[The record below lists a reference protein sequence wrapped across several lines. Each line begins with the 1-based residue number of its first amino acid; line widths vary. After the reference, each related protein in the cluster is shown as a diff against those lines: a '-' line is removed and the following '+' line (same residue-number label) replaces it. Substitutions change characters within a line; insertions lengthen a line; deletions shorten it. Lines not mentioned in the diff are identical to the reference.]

1 MLIRLV
7 AGPFTVESLSP
18 HRSLAFAR
26 DPEATASE
34 TSSETAGEQQP
45 DAPQFEASILENLR
59 KAGIQN
65 GLKGERIEFE
75 SIEPHAGTYIQ
86 AVATQKIRAG
96 QSGDEATPLRI
107 GIALGP
113 QYGTVSQGFAASAV
127 KEAVAADDI
136 DLLCVLGFAFDA
148 LAAEATEAD
157 GVTVETSR
165 AGFAEVAQERAFGK
179 IKMLLVRMNV
189 DLLMGDELKK
199 TGAGNLFTVFGEPDL
214 EIRRTD
220 ADEVVVE
227 LHGVD
232 VYDPTTGEVRSRDT
246 DRIAL
251 WMIDTDYNGDS
262 FFVRHCYFTGGGDPY
277 KRLKTALK
285 AEVDADAWASLYG
298 TVSRPF
304 SAPSTGRIA
313 VKVINDYGDEV
324 MKIFEVS

>member
-1 MLIRLV
+1 
-7 AGPFTVESLSP
+7 
-18 HRSLAFAR
+18 
-26 DPEATASE
+26 
-34 TSSETAGEQQP
+34 
-45 DAPQFEASILENLR
+45 
-59 KAGIQN
+59 
-65 GLKGERIEFE
+65 
-75 SIEPHAGTYIQ
+75 
-86 AVATQKIRAG
+86 
-96 QSGDEATPLRI
+96 
-107 GIALGP
+107 
-113 QYGTVSQGFAASAV
+113 
-127 KEAVAADDI
+127 
-136 DLLCVLGFAFDA
+136 VLGFAFDA
-148 LAAEATEAD
+148 LAAEVTEAD

-165 AGFAEVAQERAFGK
+165 AGFAEVAQERKFGR

-220 ADEVVVE
+220 SGEVVVE

-304 SAPSTGRIA
+304 PAPSTGKIA

-324 MKIFEVS
+324 MKIFDGARACVFGRRITPWKRDRNGGWGSSAGERFSGGVGRGATESQSGGQDHRQRGELHRGGSPGVVGGVIASKQRPGEGAWSGEVAGGWDSAEVDRGGSGGDRARAEGWVGVEAYRGGDRSGRVGHLA